1 MAGCKGPCYSEFQ
14 LATLRCDPY
23 VCVVRSTATAVVTP
37 IRCVICRCT
46 LLNWNPSRVL
56 PVAACKCLCYFV
68 FFRHLD
74 IRSNVCL
81 AAAFL

>member
-46 LLNWNPSRVL
+46 LLIGILRECYLWLLASVS
-56 PVAACKCLCYFV
+56 VILCFS
-68 FFRHLD
+68 D
-74 IRSNVCL
+74 ILTYDRMF
-81 AAAFL
+81 A